1 MKTVTILGS
10 TGSVGRQ
17 VLDVIS
23 KYPNQFKVV
32 GLSAYKNETL
42 LREQVEKYNPTY
54 YYFPSGAIEVQA
66 SVFDFLEDKSY
77 TKCLS
82 SLEE

>member
-1 MKTVTILGS
+1 MKTITILGS

-23 KYPNQFKVV
+23 KYPNHYKVV
-32 GLSAYKNETL
+32 GLSAYRNESL

-54 YYFPSGAIEVQA
+54 YYIPSGGI
-66 SVFDFLEDKSY
+66 
-77 TKCLS
+77 
-82 SLEE
+82 